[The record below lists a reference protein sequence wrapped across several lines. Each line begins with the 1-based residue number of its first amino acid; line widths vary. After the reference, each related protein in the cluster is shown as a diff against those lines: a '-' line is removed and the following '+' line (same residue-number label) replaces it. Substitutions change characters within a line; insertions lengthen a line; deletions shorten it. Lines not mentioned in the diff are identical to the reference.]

1 MDPQFRDRQRR
12 IVRDHL
18 EFYRQVF
25 PRPGREAYAA
35 HKRKHVI
42 PKLHAALRR
51 IEDETC
57 GICADCGE
65 EIDRRRLEQVPGAL
79 RCTGCQRRYETGI
92 QPS

>member
-1 MDPQFRDRQRR
+1 M
-12 IVRDHL
+12 
-18 EFYRQVF
+18 
-25 PRPGREAYAA
+25 
-35 HKRKHVI
+35 I